1 MGAGNCPC
9 DENDY
14 PETDAIEGWDYKVDT
29 PPQEQLLLIMRVVEL
44 QNQRASWP

>member
-29 PPQEQLLLIMRVVEL
+29 PPPGAITADHEGC
-44 QNQRASWP
+44 